1 MIALMFLLNP
11 YNYLKLVTINNDF
24 VGKKKYFLLDISN
37 LNRIEILVSIVVY
50 NRNL

>member
-11 YNYLKLVTINNDF
+11 YNYLKLGNF